1 MATILHGVSG
11 FTALDLRGRL
21 RQSFDRILAWREG
34 RRERMRILREMSRFE
49 DRDLR
54 DLGLSRFDI
63 EAIASG
69 RFKR

>member
-1 MATILHGVSG
+1 MATLLHVGSG
-11 FTALDLRGRL
+11 FASPDLRGRL

-49 DRDLR
+49 DRDSR

>member
-21 RQSFDRILAWREG
+21 RHGFDRILAWREG
-34 RRERMRILREMSRFE
+34 RRERMRVLREMSRLE